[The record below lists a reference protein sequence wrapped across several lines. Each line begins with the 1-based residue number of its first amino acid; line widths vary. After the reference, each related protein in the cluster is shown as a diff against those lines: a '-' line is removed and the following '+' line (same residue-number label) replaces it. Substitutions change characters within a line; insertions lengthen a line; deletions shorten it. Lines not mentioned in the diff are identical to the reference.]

1 MKVYM
6 SEMYE
11 VMPTV
16 AIAHADQAGSGMDIL
31 DARATELKKYADVL
45 GYNVIDICGS
55 DLTYECM
62 TDILQVTKP
71 AVLFNFSYGCKE
83 YLMGN
88 PVNGIMRRTLTSG
101 NDDCPTPSVAGASI
115 SQEDSEIL
123 YGTNNLHAVA
133 GTAVIAYSSHA
144 ASQLGPEIIKAGS
157 PAFVGFSED
166 LVIVSDDTK
175 TQDIFR
181 DALLPLAKRILQGWT
196 VGAAVEATRI
206 DLVNKIKE
214 YKVKGSD
221 LISLPMFYNRRSL
234 TLLGD
239 PNWKLKGVQPQYLHF
254 INPRG

>member
-1 MKVYM
+1 MKENCVYKRGC
-6 SEMYE
+6 
-11 VMPTV
+11 
-16 AIAHADQAGSGMDIL
+16 DQLSPRGIP
-31 DARATELKKYADVL
+31 
-45 GYNVIDICGS
+45 
-55 DLTYECM
+55 YECM

-101 NDDCPTPSVAGASI
+101 NDDCPTPSVAGTSI

-123 YGTNNLHAVA
+123 YGTNNLHVVA

-157 PAFVGFSED
+157 PAFVGFSEE
-166 LVIVSDDTK
+166 LVIVSDETK
-175 TQDIFR
+175 TQDISRGVFAVGDNGTLLYYTRTQDIFR

-206 DLVNKIKE
+206 DLLNKIKE
-214 YKVKGSD
+214 YKAKGDD
-221 LISLPMFYNRRSL
+221 LISLPMFYNKRSL

-239 PNWKLKGVQPQYLHF
+239 PNWKLKLDFNAKMTLYGNLK
-254 INPRG
+254 